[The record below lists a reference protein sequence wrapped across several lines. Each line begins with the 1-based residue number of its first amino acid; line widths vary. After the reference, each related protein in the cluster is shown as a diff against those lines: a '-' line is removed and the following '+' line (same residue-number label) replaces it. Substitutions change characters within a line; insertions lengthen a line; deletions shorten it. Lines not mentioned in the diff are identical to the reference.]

1 MHFLYMYI
9 SFDLQSEHI
18 SNYYE
23 FYLLRTQQKHHNEN
37 TSSSTVTQC
46 YSEEN
51 ERVGDSDDELSDL
64 DIEINEGGGI
74 RFANEKEIKQDR
86 LFDERRYK
94 KEYTWLYYNCNRGC
108 YMCKVCEACYGQSN
122 AKARGNRIAWY
133 HVEIR
138 FEDNRGKKLKRH
150 DDPERQKEAVVTI
163 TNLKIDQALNKADQ
177 NTRDEKRQA
186 NELSLEQ
193 LLR

>member
-46 YSEEN
+46 YTEEN

-86 LFDERRYK
+86 LFDERRYE
-94 KEYTWLYYNCNRGC
+94 KEYT
-108 YMCKVCEACYGQSN
+108 
-122 AKARGNRIAWY
+122 
-133 HVEIR
+133 
-138 FEDNRGKKLKRH
+138 
-150 DDPERQKEAVVTI
+150 
-163 TNLKIDQALNKADQ
+163 
-177 NTRDEKRQA
+177 
-186 NELSLEQ
+186 
-193 LLR
+193 